1 MKYRES
7 EKNGVVILHLK
18 GDLLGGSD
26 ITEFKEKI
34 KSILDAGKKN
44 ILIDMSDVTYVNS
57 SGIGMLISGLTTV
70 VQAGG
75 KFKLCNIEKNI
86 KNVFVITNLVKVF
99 DTFNSI
105 DEALASF

>member
-1 MKYRES
+1 MKYTES

-26 ITEFKEKI
+26 IAEFKQKL
-34 KSILDAGKKN
+34 KSLLDASKKN

-57 SGIGMLISGLTTV
+57 SGIGMLISGMTTV

-75 KFKLCNIEKNI
+75 KFKICNIEKNI

-99 DTFNSI
+99 DTFNTV
-105 DEALASF
+105 DEALATF